1 MRAMPKN
8 INLAIRTVSFRYVDL
23 NFAFLDSQLG
33 KLTIGNFVTLLNS
46 SKDFFFSSALE
57 FLREVE
63 SSGAP

>member
-46 SKDFFFSSALE
+46 SKDFFVSSALE

>member
-1 MRAMPKN
+1 MRAMPQN
-8 INLAIRTVSFRYVDL
+8 VNLATRTVSFRYVDL

-33 KLTIGNFVTLLNS
+33 KLTIGNFVSLLNS

-57 FLREVE
+57 LLREVE